1 MNRIDIKNEAKQK
14 IEDNRWDI
22 WWPLIVIMVLS
33 TSISNL
39 LGSSSYVINGVKI
52 SIGSS
57 IVSLLTGIVM
67 AGYMKYLLDFV
78 RNGKFNYNAIIQVV
92 KEKWLN
98 ILIAEILTTVI
109 IALFTMLL
117 IVPGIIVSLS
127 YAFVILL
134 VIDTDIAGHDS
145 LKACQDMMDG
155 YKWDYFV
162 FLLSFI
168 GWGILCCLTC
178 GILLV
183 WVLPYFMISKII
195 YYDELKKLR
204 KIK

>member
-1 MNRIDIKNEAKQK
+1 MNRIDIKNEAKKK

-33 TSISNL
+33 GALSSVIG
-39 LGSSSYVINGVKI
+39 GSSTTINGYKI
-52 SIGSS
+52 SYGSGL
-57 IVSLLTGIVM
+57 ISLLTGIVT

-78 RNGKFNYNAIIQVV
+78 RTGKFNSNTIIKTV

-98 ILIAEILTTVI
+98 ILIAEILTSVI
-109 IALFTMLL
+109 VALFSLL
-117 IVPGIIVSLS
+117 LVVPGIIVALG
-127 YAFVILL
+127 YAFVTLL
-134 VIDTDIAGHDS
+134 VIDTDIAGQDA
-145 LKACQDMMDG
+145 LKESKEMMDG

-178 GILLV
+178 GILLI
-183 WVLPYFMISKII
+183 WVLPYFTVSELI